1 MTELYATS
9 YWSTAKTFQYDVL
22 GIASGFL
29 VGIDLIGILF
39 FGGGVSTS
47 LSEFCY
53 LTLVAGRL
61 QRVYWRLG
69 DHSAQEN
76 VLGLAGF
83 P

>member
-1 MTELYATS
+1 M
-9 YWSTAKTFQYDVL
+9 
-22 GIASGFL
+22 L
-29 VGIDLIGILF
+29 VSILIGILF
-39 FGGGVSTS
+39 FGGGVFTS
-47 LSEFCY
+47 SSEFYY

-69 DHSAQEN
+69 DHFVQEN